1 MSSRLF
7 RYFRIFWV
15 SGLVTLAILGA
26 VWWQLGLNAAF
37 IALLLIILEVTFSF
51 ENAVINARV
60 LAHMSHFWQQIFMT
74 IGIAI
79 AVFGMRIVFPIVLV
93 AMTAYL
99 PAWDVL
105 QLALKN
111 PEAYAHH
118 LEVAQPVIA
127 SFGGMFLMMVAL
139 SYFIHENKK
148 HFWLRRTEAH
158 IQRLPDHWA
167 IAPLI
172 AFSLLLIVTI
182 LFGQHM
188 RQTVMLAG
196 IVGIF
201 MYMLVHGL
209 VMLMQS
215 RQHIGEGHR
224 ELVGIGG
231 FMAFMYLELL
241 DASFSLDGVIGA
253 FAITSSVVLIAAG
266 LGVGAVWVRSLT
278 VYVVRHKTLTK
289 YIHLEQGA
297 HWAIAILSFVLLLS
311 FVVHLPE
318 VVTGS
323 LGVLTIAASLISSVK
338 RHKRAMKEA
347 I

>member
-1 MSSRLF
+1 MSRRLF
-7 RYFRIFWV
+7 RYIRIFWV
-15 SGLVTLAILGA
+15 SCLVTFAILAA

-74 IGIAI
+74 IGITI

-93 AMTAYL
+93 AITAYL
-99 PAWDVL
+99 PTWDVL
-105 QLALKN
+105 QLALQR

-118 LEVAQPVIA
+118 LESAQPVIA
-127 SFGGMFLMMVAL
+127 AFGGMFLMMVAI
-139 SYFIHENKK
+139 SYFVLENKEN
-148 HFWLRRTEAH
+148 HWLKRSEALLH
-158 IQRLPDHWA
+158 KLPNHWVT
-167 IAPLI
+167 APVL
-172 AFSLLLIVTI
+172 AFMILLLIT
-182 LFGQHM
+182 LTLGQHM
-188 RQTVMLAG
+188 WQTIMLAG

-201 MYMLVHGL
+201 VYIIIHGL

-215 RQHIGEGHR
+215 RQQIGEGR
-224 ELVGIGG
+224 KELVGIGG
-231 FMAFMYLELL
+231 FMAFLYLELL

-253 FAITSSVVLIAAG
+253 FAITSSVILIAAG

-278 VYVVRHKTLTK
+278 VYVVRHKTLAK

-297 HWAIAILSFVLLLS
+297 HWAIAILSVVLLLS

-318 VVTGS
+318 AITGS
-323 LGVLTIAASLISSVK
+323 LGVLTIVASLISSLK
-338 RHKRAMKEA
+338 RNKKALKEA
-347 I
+347 L